1 MLTKRQVNQ
10 TLEKA
15 ALIIEA
21 GGFCKGRLRTASG
34 KHCIIGA
41 CLVAL
46 NEKMH
51 CVNWPDPE
59 IMRELQTRINKV
71 AFSDEKSITGW
82 NDQKKRTAKEVINLL
97 RGATG

>member
-1 MLTKRQVNQ
+1 MTQNEINKILK
-10 TLEKA
+10 KA
-15 ALIIEA
+15 AAIIKS
-21 GGFCKGRLRTASG
+21 GGLCKGRLITASG

-59 IMRELQTRINKV
+59 VMRELQARINKTT
-71 AFSDEKSITGW
+71 SSSEKSITGW
-82 NDQKKRTAKEVINLL
+82 NDKPERTKEEVISLL
-97 RGATG
+97 EE